1 MSTPS
6 SSPIL
11 KTVLRYV
18 LALGMVIIGVLHF
31 ANPEP
36 FIRIVPAFLPA
47 PRALVL
53 VSGFFEVLG
62 GVGLLVPRVRVAA
75 AWGLVA
81 LYVAVF
87 PANVNM
93 ALNHISLDPQH
104 PIPTAALWGR
114 LPLQIV
120 LVAWA
125 WWNTRPARSA
135 QAGAPSEAAKG

>member
-1 MSTPS
+1 MRNATLPPMPAS
-6 SSPIL
+6 L
-11 KTVLRYV
+11 LVKTALRYL
-18 LALGMVIIGVLHF
+18 LAIGMVSIGILHF

-53 VSGFFEVLG
+53 VSGFFEILG
-62 GVGLLVPRVRVAA
+62 GVGLLVPRAQRTA

-93 ALNHISLDPQH
+93 AIHHISLSPDH

-120 LVAWA
+120 LIAWA
-125 WWNTRPARSA
+125 WWFTRRD
-135 QAGAPSEAAKG
+135 GDAAAVSR